1 MKKVYYGIITVLVL
15 IGAGI
20 GIKIFVLD
28 KNVDSLFK
36 KGAVVSGFIFNE
48 LASAAETNGYIY
60 AVNRSNP
67 SEVIDV
73 VTIKVP
79 QKSFPVDLPQDSSF
93 TVSSVGGFFT
103 WLEKGKP
110 GASDTIG
117 NVKLSSKL
125 KVKLNFQDASKVKT
139 SLLEASGSI
148 EEAITQIREK
158 LNKILNVSD
167 YDFYL
172 ITETIKAKKLEYTFD
187 KSTSDDESFKAS
199 LKKLATVNPKLSLSD
214 QRNTTLGFLDT
225 AYRVV
230 LYRALPLSVNHS
242 LTGEYN
248 VEIAEK

>member
-1 MKKVYYGIITVLVL
+1 MKKLYYGIIAVFVL
-15 IGAGI
+15 IGLGI
-20 GIKIFVLD
+20 GIKIFVLN
-28 KNVDSLFK
+28 KNEDSIFK

-60 AVNRSNP
+60 AVNRAHP

-79 QKSFPVDLPQDSSF
+79 QKAYPVNLPQDSSF
-93 TVSSVGGFFT
+93 TVSSVGGFFS
-103 WLEKGKP
+103 WLNSGKT
-110 GASDTIG
+110 SSTDTIG
-117 NVKLSSKL
+117 MVKLSSKI
-125 KVKLNFQDASKVKT
+125 KVKLHFQDASKVKT
-139 SLLEASGSI
+139 SLLEASNGI

-172 ITETIKAKKLEYTFD
+172 ITETIEAKKLEYTFD
-187 KSTSDDESFKAS
+187 KFTSDDESFKAN
-199 LKKLATVNPKLSLSD
+199 LKKLTTVNPKISLNYE
-214 QRNTTLGFLDT
+214 QNMTLGFRDT

-230 LYRALPLSVNHS
+230 LYRALPLSINHS

-248 VEIAEK
+248 VEIVEK